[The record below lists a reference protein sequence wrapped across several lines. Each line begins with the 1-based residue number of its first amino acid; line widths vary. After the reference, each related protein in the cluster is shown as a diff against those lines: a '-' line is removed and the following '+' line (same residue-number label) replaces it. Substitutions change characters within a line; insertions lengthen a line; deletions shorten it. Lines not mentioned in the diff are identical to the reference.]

1 MPGKYLDNEN
11 GILTQK
17 DAVDE
22 SAGAA
27 DAGEIVKLNADGK
40 IDETMMPTGIGADT
54 STIEASENLADGD
67 FVNIFD
73 SSGAKVRKADATGA
87 NAGKM
92 AHGFVKA
99 AVTSGQDATVY
110 FEGTNDHVT
119 GLTPGNVYL
128 GTTAGQ
134 ATGTAPSGTG
144 QTVQRL
150 GVATSAT
157 SINVEFGPPIV
168 LA

>member
-1 MPGKYLDNEN
+1 MPGKYLDQVD
-11 GILTQK
+11 GILTQM
-17 DAVDE
+17 DALDE

-54 STIEASENLADGD
+54 ATITASENLADGD
-67 FVNIFD
+67 FVNIHN
-73 SSGAKVRKADATGA
+73 STGAKVRKADATGA

-110 FEGTNDHVT
+110 FEGTNDHVS
-119 GLTPGNVYL
+119 GLTPGNVFL

-150 GVATSAT
+150 GVATSDT